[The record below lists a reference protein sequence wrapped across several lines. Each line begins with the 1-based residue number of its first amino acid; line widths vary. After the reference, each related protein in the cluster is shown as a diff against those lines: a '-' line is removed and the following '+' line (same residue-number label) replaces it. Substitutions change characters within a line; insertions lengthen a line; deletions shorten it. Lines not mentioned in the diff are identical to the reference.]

1 MRLASIFIVD
11 FRCWILLDIPFF
23 RYFFPVVWIFIF
35 PLAVVIP
42 VCHRHFTWLLKSIK
56 INSSRWNQETPLAAQ
71 ETPEFH
77 QEGNF
82 PCHSPAVKD
91 IPWIAVSDG
100 ACRAPFLPSVSTRQ
114 RF

>member
-1 MRLASIFIVD
+1 MGALVTKI
-11 FRCWILLDIPFF
+11 
-23 RYFFPVVWIFIF
+23 YKN
-35 PLAVVIP
+35 
-42 VCHRHFTWLLKSIK
+42 RHIAMEPAKL
-56 INSSRWNQETPLAAQ
+56 LAAQ

-91 IPWIAVSDG
+91 TPWLAVSDG
-100 ACRAPFLPSVSTRQ
+100 TCRAPFLPSVRTRQ